1 MRSRLFVDTDWV
13 LTRNGNECE
22 NVRVY
27 IRMPEGC
34 LTSKR
39 KLVAELAGVSE
50 ATVSRVMSGVGPI
63 REETRRRVLDAAERL
78 GYTPSAI
85 ARSFVTQRSGN
96 IGVML
101 PVVPKVHLF
110 SAYYFSEILSGI
122 GHAVEKR
129 GYHLLLQFRQADA
142 APDYESVFRMRK
154 VDGLLALG
162 AKNDDAD
169 ALHALQAQGWPFCVV
184 GQRFDAPFD
193 QVDAD
198 HASGGRLVAEHLLAA
213 GTKRIALVNG
223 PASFSN
229 SVDRRTGFVERLRE
243 AGVGLDPSL
252 EFAGNYS
259 RKSGY
264 ALAEALYERRSEFDA
279 VFAAN
284 DRMAIG
290 LMQGLK
296 ERGFRAGADYALV
309 GYDDSD
315 ASRTT
320 DPPLTTVHVPFFE
333 MGVRAAE
340 RLLDRIA
347 GDNEEGGPSEEERLE
362 TKLVTRDSSRL
373 S

>member
-1 MRSRLFVDTDWV
+1 MEANAKMYTCTFDRR
-13 LTRNGNECE
+13 
-22 NVRVY
+22 
-27 IRMPEGC
+27 EGW

-39 KLVAELAGVSE
+39 KQVAELAGVSE

-63 REETRRRVLDAAERL
+63 REETKRRVLEAADRL

-96 IGVML
+96 VGVML

-142 APDYESVFRMRK
+142 APDYESAFRMRK
-154 VDGLLALG
+154 VDGCLILG
-162 AKNDDAD
+162 AKSDVSEAR
-169 ALHALQAQGWPFCVV
+169 ALRTLHEQGWPFCVV
-184 GQRFDAPFD
+184 GQRFDEPYD

-198 HASGGRLVAEHLLAA
+198 HREGGRLVAEHLLDS
-213 GTKRIALVNG
+213 GRKRIALVNG

-229 SVDRRTGFVERLRE
+229 SVDRRDGFVDRLRSG
-243 AGVGLDPSL
+243 GVKFDESL
-252 EFAGNYS
+252 EFTGNYS

-264 ALAEALYERRSEFDA
+264 ALAETLYERRGEFDA

-296 ERGFRAGADYALV
+296 ERGLRAGADYALV

-320 DPPLTTVHVPFFE
+320 DPPLSTVHVPFFE

-340 RLLDRIA
+340 RLLDGIA
-347 GDNEEGGPSEEERLE
+347 GDTEEAGPSAQRLE
-362 TKLVTRDSSRL
+362 TRFVTRESSRL

>member
-1 MRSRLFVDTDWV
+1 MYTCTFDR
-13 LTRNGNECE
+13 E
-22 NVRVY
+22 
-27 IRMPEGC
+27 EGC

-39 KLVAELAGVSE
+39 KQVAELAGVSE
-50 ATVSRVMSGVGPI
+50 ATVSRVLSGVGPI
-63 REETRRRVLDAAERL
+63 REETKRRVLDAAERL

-96 IGVML
+96 VGVML

-122 GHAVEKR
+122 GHAVERR

-154 VDGLLALG
+154 VDGILVLG
-162 AKNDDAD
+162 ARNDDAEALR
-169 ALHALQAQGWPFCVV
+169 ALHKRDWPFCVV
-184 GQRFDAPFD
+184 GQRFDAPYD
-193 QVDAD
+193 GVDAD
-198 HASGGRLVAEHLLAA
+198 HATGGRLAAGHLLEA
-213 GTKRIALVNG
+213 GAKRIALVNG
-223 PASFSN
+223 PASYSN
-229 SVDRRTGFVERLRE
+229 SVDRRNGFVDRLRE
-243 AGVGLDPSL
+243 SGVQLDPSL

-264 ALAEALYERRSEFDA
+264 ALAETLYARRSDFDA

-296 ERGFRAGADYALV
+296 ERGLRAGADYALV

-333 MGVRAAE
+333 MGYRAAE
-340 RLLDRIA
+340 RLLDRIS
-347 GDNEEGGPSEEERLE
+347 GDNVQVGPREERLE
-362 TKLVTRDSSRL
+362 TRLVTRESSRL

>member
-1 MRSRLFVDTDWV
+1 V
-13 LTRNGNECE
+13 
-22 NVRVY
+22 
-27 IRMPEGC
+27 
-34 LTSKR
+34 SKR
-39 KLVAELAGVSE
+39 KQVAELAGVSE

-129 GYHLLLQFRQADA
+129 GYHLLLQFRPADA
-142 APDYESVFRMRK
+142 PPDYESVFRMRK
-154 VDGLLALG
+154 VDGCLILG
-162 AKNDDAD
+162 AKSDEAD
-169 ALHALQAQGWPFCVV
+169 ALEALHERDWPFVVV
-184 GQRFDAPFD
+184 GQRFDAPYD

-198 HASGGRLVAEHLLAA
+198 HRAGGRLVAEHLLAA
-213 GTKRIALVNG
+213 GRTRMAVVNG
-223 PASFSN
+223 PPAFSN
-229 SVDRRTGFVERLRE
+229 TVDRFDGFVDRLR
-243 AGVGLDPSL
+243 ASGVELDPSL
-252 EFAGNYS
+252 VYTGNYS

-264 ALAEALYERRSEFDA
+264 ALAETLYARRGAFDA
-279 VFAAN
+279 LFAAN

-296 ERGFRAGADYALV
+296 ERGLKAGVDYALV

-320 DPPLTTVHVPFFE
+320 DPPLSTVHVPFFE

-347 GDNEEGGPSEEERLE
+347 GETEETGPLAQRLQ
-362 TKLVTRDSSRL
+362 TRFVARESSRL
-373 S
+373 P